1 MVWYHYMVMEWG
13 YVRVGFLLS
22 GVMSKWSFVLVGLC
36 PVGFFS
42 GNRSGQ
48 STIEAMLVCL
58 QLFIMPFTSY
68 EITHVYI
75 F

>member
-1 MVWYHYMVMEWG
+1 MVSLHGNGMGLCPSGVFVEWG
-13 YVRVGFLLS
+13 YVQ
-22 GVMSKWSFVLVGLC
+22 VGLC